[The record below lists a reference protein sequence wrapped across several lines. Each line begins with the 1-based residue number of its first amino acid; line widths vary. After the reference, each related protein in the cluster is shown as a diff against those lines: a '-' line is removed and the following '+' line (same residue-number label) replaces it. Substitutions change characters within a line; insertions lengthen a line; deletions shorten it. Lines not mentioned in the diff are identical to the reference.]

1 MSERENDLTA
11 ANEEVTGQDQT
22 KAAPEAATDEAGAQE
37 DIGQEGLGEVDQLK
51 KQIEELTAKA
61 DENWN
66 LYLRSQAEIENV
78 RKRGQKDVESAHKY
92 AVEKFVAELI
102 PIKESMDLG
111 YAASHEED
119 VDIAKIKEGTELTL
133 KMFSSM
139 FDKFKIVEVN
149 PKGEKF
155 NPSFHEAISMLPS
168 PEFDANTVI
177 DVVQKGYLLNER
189 VIKPALVVVSNG
201 PGSKGDDDQP
211 SIDETA

>member
-1 MSERENDLTA
+1 MSEQENDLTA
-11 ANEEVTGQDQT
+11 TNEEVTEQDQT
-22 KAAPEAATDEAGAQE
+22 DVAQDDAPEVDPKVE
-37 DIGQEGLGEVDQLK
+37 LGEVDQLK
-51 KQIEELTAKA
+51 KQVEELKAKA

-92 AVEKFVAELI
+92 AVDKFVAELI

-111 YAASHEED
+111 YAASHED
-119 VDIAKIKEGTELTL
+119 NADIAKIKEGTELTL

-139 FDKFKIVEVN
+139 FEKFKIVELN

-168 PEFDANTVI
+168 PDFAANTVM

-189 VIKPALVVVSNG
+189 VVKPALVVVSNG
-201 PGSKGDDDQP
+201 PGPDADKPSES

>member
-1 MSERENDLTA
+1 MSEENIDLTEV
-11 ANEEVTGQDQT
+11 NEEVTEQDQAET
-22 KAAPEAATDEAGAQE
+22 SAEEAVKETVKEE
-37 DIGQEGLGEVDQLK
+37 LSEVDQLK

-61 DENWN
+61 NENWN

-92 AVEKFVAELI
+92 AVDKFVAELI

-111 YAASHEED
+111 YAASHED
-119 VDIAKIKEGTELTL
+119 NADIAKIKEGTELTL

-139 FDKFKIVEVN
+139 FEKFKIIELN

-168 PEFDANTVI
+168 PDFAANTVM

-189 VIKPALVVVSNG
+189 VVKPALVVVSNG
-201 PGSKGDDDQP
+201 PGPDADKPSES